1 MTLAALFLALI
12 ATPAD
17 VPPGSPSGRGEP
29 VLLDFH
35 SDSCPPC
42 RAMRPAIA
50 RLAEAGYPIRS
61 INVGRDAAMA
71 KKYGVEAVPTFIVVD
86 DEGRQLGRVEG
97 ARPASELATLYRE
110 AQAKV
115 RSAEAD
121 RPPARAVAHRRDVE
135 DDAPVATANAD
146 DEAEDEPSSSKRP
159 PNPKPWETV
168 VRIRMQMGNGMA
180 GVGSGTIIYSDAKQS
195 LILTCAHIFKEDGRK
210 TPPPSQCRMPISVD
224 LFDGVL
230 AGPGKNQ
237 VHYTETVRGEA
248 VDYDLTN
255 DVGLIRIRPG
265 KVLPSAKVVP
275 PHWQPRERMHMITVG
290 CSEGHDATAWDTQIL
305 RAKAGLKNTGTGET
319 FHVIECKNPPK
330 QGRSGGGLFTDDYY
344 VAGVC
349 DFADPQHGNGL
360 YAEPASIYKLL
371 DRNRMTALYEPS
383 GRPDSPKGMLANNNA
398 GAARRPSGTLRAQ
411 SPSEGELTIPP
422 PGAFGISPPEVANNE
437 DGRARKPSTHG
448 WQSAGAPTRVASRR
462 EKPVDRSAEAGPEAE
477 AIPAGMGRRSIDDPP
492 APPADEV
499 GNEEDLPIRRGDST
513 KWRPVRRA
521 GDGS

>member
-1 MTLAALFLALI
+1 MTLAAVFLVLI

-17 VPPGSPSGRGEP
+17 VPSAPQAGRGEP

-35 SDSCPPC
+35 SDSCAPC

-50 RLAEAGYPIRS
+50 KLAEAGYPIRS
-61 INVGRDAAMA
+61 VNVGRDGELARR
-71 KKYGVEAVPTFIVVD
+71 YNVTAVPTFIVVD
-86 DEGRQLGRVEG
+86 EEGRALGRVEG

-110 AQAKV
+110 AQAKT
-115 RSAEAD
+115 RSESAAAS
-121 RPPARAVAHRRDVE
+121 RPAARTVANRSDEEDVPDANDVE
-135 DDAPVATANAD
+135 DDRPAT
-146 DEAEDEPSSSKRP
+146 KRAA
-159 PNPKPWETV
+159 NPKPWETV
-168 VRIRMQMGNGMA
+168 VRIRMKMGNGYE
-180 GVGSGTIIYSDAKQS
+180 GVGSGTIIYSDAQYS

-210 TPPPSQCRMPISVD
+210 TPPPSQYRAPITVD

-230 AGPGKNQ
+230 SGPGKNQ

-265 KVLPSAKVVP
+265 KVLPSARVVP

-305 RAKAGLKNTGTGET
+305 RAKAGLRNTGTGET

-360 YAEPASIYKLL
+360 YAEPASIYRLL
-371 DRNRMTALYEPS
+371 DRNKMTALYDPS
-383 GRPDSPKGMLANNNA
+383 DRDSSKAMLANNA
-398 GAARRPSGTLRAQ
+398 KPRRPAGGTYRAQ
-411 SPSEGELTIPP
+411 SPSEGEITIPP
-422 PGAFGISPPEVANNE
+422 PGAFGIKPPVVASG
-437 DGRARKPSTHG
+437 DSQSRKPVGASG
-448 WQSAGAPTRVASRR
+448 WQRPGSAPSVGASQLASRR
-462 EKPVDRSAEAGPEAE
+462 QVAEEAE
-477 AIPAGMGRRSIDDPP
+477 AIPAEMSRENADSPP
-492 APPADEV
+492 SPPADEV
-499 GNEEDLPIRRGDST
+499 GNDEDVPIHPGAST
-513 KWRPVRRA
+513 KWLPVRRS
-521 GDGS
+521 GDGN

>member
-1 MTLAALFLALI
+1 MTLAALFLVLM
-12 ATPAD
+12 ATPGD
-17 VPPGSPSGRGEP
+17 VPSASRGEP

-61 INVGRDAAMA
+61 INVGRDAATA
-71 KKYGVEAVPTFIVVD
+71 KKYDVQAVPTFIVVD

-115 RSAEAD
+115 RVAANANAKPRPAARTVSA
-121 RPPARAVAHRRDVE
+121 RD
-135 DDAPVATANAD
+135 DDADVTANAD
-146 DEAEDEPSSSKRP
+146 DVAEDDRP
-159 PNPKPWETV
+159 AARRPANPKPWETV
-168 VRIRMQMGNGMA
+168 VRIRMKMGNGFE
-180 GVGSGTIIYSDAKQS
+180 GVGSGTIIYSDARQT
-195 LILTCAHIFKEDGRK
+195 LVLTCAHIFKEEGRK
-210 TPPPSQCRMPISVD
+210 TPPPSQYRQQITVD

-230 AGPGKNQ
+230 SGPGKNQ

-255 DVGLIRIRPG
+255 DVGLIRIKPG
-265 KVLPSAKVVP
+265 KVLPMAKVVP
-275 PHWQPRERMHMITVG
+275 PYWQPRERMHMITVG
-290 CSEGHDATAWDTQIL
+290 CSEGHDATAWDTVIL

-330 QGRSGGGLFTDDYY
+330 QGRSGGGLFTDNYY

-360 YAEPASIYKLL
+360 YAEPASIYRLL
-371 DRNRMTALYEPS
+371 DRNKLTVLYDPS
-383 GRPDSPKGMLANNNA
+383 ERDRPDSSKAMLANN
-398 GAARRPSGTLRAQ
+398 GQPRRPGGTLRAQ

-422 PGAFGISPPEVANNE
+422 PGAFGIKPPVLASG
-437 DGRARKPSTHG
+437 DSASRKPASTHG
-448 WQSAGAPTRVASRR
+448 WQRAGGPSTGAKLASRR
-462 EKPVDRSAEAGPEAE
+462 DEAAEAE
-477 AIPAGMGRRSIDDPP
+477 AVPAGMSRTNVDDAP

-499 GNEEDLPIRRGDST
+499 NGEDLTVRPGGSVQ
-513 KWRPVRRA
+513 WRPVRRS
-521 GDGS
+521 GEGN